1 MDEFEPDAKPFC
13 NLTELKRLTEEW
25 RSAQVDAEVAGKL
38 LKTAEIESATANHL
52 AKQALVR
59 LRCHL
64 QAMDC
69 ERREWALPLD
79 DDNTIAVVPLSH
91 DVQPRIL
98 TVTQLSKSK

>member
-1 MDEFEPDAKPFC
+1 MSEFEPDARPLC
-13 NLTELKRLTEEW
+13 NMTELQRLTEEW
-25 RSAQVDAEVAGKL
+25 RQAQQYEECSEAVLKAAEV
-38 LKTAEIESATANHL
+38 EHATAKHL

>member
-1 MDEFEPDAKPFC
+1 MSEFEPDARPFC
-13 NLTELKRLTEEW
+13 NLTELKKLTEEW
-25 RSAQVDAEVAGKL
+25 RAAQCDAEYAAKM
-38 LKTAEIESATANHL
+38 LKAAEIEHATSKHL
-52 AKQALVR
+52 ANQALLR
-59 LRCHL
+59 LRFHL

-98 TVTQLSKSK
+98 SVTQLV